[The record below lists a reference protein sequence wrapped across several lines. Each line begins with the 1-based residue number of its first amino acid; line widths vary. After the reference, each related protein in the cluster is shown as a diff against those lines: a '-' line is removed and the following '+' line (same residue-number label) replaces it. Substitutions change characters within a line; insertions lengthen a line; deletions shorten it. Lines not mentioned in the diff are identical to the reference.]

1 MGEDRI
7 TMTKREVE
15 RYQAIQRSL
24 RGEMTQA
31 ETGEWLGLSERQIR
45 RLVKRV
51 RSKGMQGLV
60 HGNRGRR
67 SPRKMSGDE
76 EERIAS
82 IIGERYPD
90 FTPLHVSEKLWER
103 HRIRL
108 SREKV
113 RLIMMAKGLWTRRRR
128 RKADHVWR
136 ERKQHVGEMVQMDG
150 SHHAWL
156 EGRGPKLVLMGFV
169 DDATS
174 RFFGRF
180 YDHEG
185 VYPAMDGVR
194 RYIERYGLPQSL
206 YLDKHS
212 TYKTTRQPATDELLR
227 AEQAQTQFE
236 RAVGEAGIKVIHAH
250 SPQAKGRI
258 ERSFGTLQNRLV
270 KEMRLAGVRN
280 IEEANRFLEGYLE
293 TYNRRTMKEAR
304 QPQDLHRPWPK
315 SQALDDIFCVQ
326 GPRTVNNG
334 CIIQWRGRTFVLTRP
349 TLSLRGQKVVVRE
362 CFDGRLS
369 IRFKGKELE
378 YKEVEVKRP
387 EPVVRVAAAKIPRR
401 SQKYT
406 PPPTHP
412 WKRVPFRQIPNRTFS
427 LCRE

>member
-1 MGEDRI
+1 
-7 TMTKREVE
+7 MTKREVE
-15 RYQAIQRSL
+15 RYQAIQRCL

-45 RLVKRV
+45 RLVKRI
-51 RSKGMQGLV
+51 RTKGILGLT

-67 SPRKMSGDE
+67 SPRKMSGAE
-76 EERIAS
+76 EERIAA
-82 IIGERYPD
+82 IISERYPD
-90 FTPLHVSEKLWER
+90 FTPLHVAEKLWER
-103 HRIRL
+103 HKVRL

-113 RLIMMAKGLWTRRRR
+113 RLIMLAKGLWRRHRRRTTI
-128 RKADHVWR
+128 HVWR
-136 ERKQHVGEMVQMDG
+136 ERKQHLGEMVQMDG

-156 EGRGPKLVLMGFV
+156 EGRGPKLVLMGLV

-185 VYPAMDGVR
+185 VSPALDSVR

-212 TYKTTRQPATDELLR
+212 TYKTTRQPATEELLR

-270 KEMRLAGVRN
+270 KEMRLAGVGT
-280 IEEANRFLEGYLE
+280 IEEANRFLEGYLK

-304 QPQDLHRPWPK
+304 QPQDFHRPWPK
-315 SQALDDIFCVQ
+315 SISLDDVFCVQ
-326 GPRTVNNG
+326 ALRTVNNG
-334 CIIQWRGRTFVLTRP
+334 CLIQWRSRTLVLTQP
-349 TLSLRGQKVVVRE
+349 TLSLRGQKVMVRE
-362 CFDGRLS
+362 WAEGRLS

-378 YKEVEVKRP
+378 HKEVEVKRP
-387 EPVVRVAAAKIPRR
+387 QPVVRVAAAKIPKRT
-401 SQKYT
+401 SKYI

-412 WKRVPFRQIPNRTFS
+412 WKRVPFRYIPNRTFS
-427 LCRE
+427 FCRE